1 MNKKITRGFQREYKL
16 WEKKKRKQV
25 TEKDGGESGGH
36 LVLACVI
43 LDHVGNQSRV
53 QLKREAY
60 GHFSR
65 RKL

>member
-1 MNKKITRGFQREYKL
+1 M
-16 WEKKKRKQV
+16 

-53 QLKREAY
+53 EFSSKEKLMVT
-60 GHFSR
+60 FSR
-65 RKL
+65 GKLQALANLLGTQHS